1 MECSQCH
8 AGNPEEAKFCMS
20 CGSPLQLR
28 CPQCSQVLPS
38 GSAFCIQCGFRLAP
52 GAAEAASARPASR
65 PAEAANPSVG
75 AEGERRQ
82 ATLVFSDLSGYTA
95 MNERL
100 DPEEVESLMR
110 RLKAQANEIVTRHG
124 GIINQFVGDEVV
136 ALFGVA
142 SAHEDDPV
150 RAVHAAQEL
159 HSAVRATSPEV
170 EQRVGQP
177 LRMHTGINTGLVLAQ
192 ARDSR
197 DGTYGIT
204 GDTINTCA
212 RLAAIAGAD
221 VILVGPDTQRLIAPY
236 FETEPLEPVELKGKA
251 HRVTPYRIA
260 GASKAQSRF
269 EAAVLRGLTR
279 YVGRDQELHA
289 LAASFQ
295 RASLGQG
302 EVVCVVGEAG
312 LGKSRLIH
320 EFRQLL
326 AQERSN
332 LVIGRCTLD
341 GANWAYF
348 PFLDLLK
355 RWFGFAET
363 DSPAQMLAKAQDSV
377 LALDPALEPH
387 LPAILHLL
395 SIPGPL
401 ALPADIAPEAVQRKV
416 MDALKALLDAAGRE
430 RPVVMILEDLH
441 WIDPASE
448 AVLEQYV
455 QAAANR
461 KVLLLASFRPE
472 YRPKW
477 GHYGHVATVGLKPI
491 GVQATAEMLASRI
504 GVVQVPAELAA
515 LVHAKTEGNPFFT
528 EELALAMLEEGL
540 VRREAGRTVL
550 DRPAAELRLPDT
562 VQAVVRSRLDRLGE
576 SQREVLRVASVVGRE
591 FTETLLN
598 RLREGAAGLPEHLLD
613 LKRLELILEKSLHP
627 ELAFMFKHAITHEV
641 VYQSLLLRR
650 RKTLHKLVG
659 LGIEELYAARLPE
672 FYDMLAHHF
681 DQGEVWDKAVQY
693 LVSAGAKAR
702 RNQVVSVAMRHLGR
716 AQEILDSHAPE
727 VSWQVRFNLH
737 FERGQ
742 AFGDLG
748 QMVFAQKDLKRATDL
763 ARGQDDTAH
772 FTAGTQYVYAASLA
786 GAFDEAMAAA
796 DEMEAALKDKPEL
809 RVVLLANSVLISI
822 VRGRLDRTLRDEER
836 FKALQS
842 HLATSPIAHL
852 AGFPLGLLTRWRG
865 DFAQCEQVLRPLLG
879 QLKDTATADG
889 YLHTVFFYALAVGEQ
904 GRLQQAKR
912 VLEEGLQYCD
922 RIGER
927 YVKPKLKNCL
937 AWVYREL
944 GQPDAAIRY
953 NTQALHDVQQVI
965 GPGTTHLF
973 EVIGQSR
980 VDLAEG
986 HLQKDEPDAALEQ
999 LEIVYA
1005 KRNEPDYEFARN
1017 RWMARCIITLGEV
1030 WLQKGDCAQVRRY
1043 LAELG
1048 ENAWVERFPF
1058 KKYQVRSG
1066 RLLGNLL
1073 AAEGHMQEA
1082 ESALRQALDKAVAV
1096 GNPTQLWKTHEALA
1110 GLYARLKRPADARE
1124 QYRRAYDVV
1133 KRMADG
1139 LEDPAL
1145 KQTFLDFPPIRSL
1158 AGQAGVA

>member
-1 MECSQCH
+1 MECPKCH
-8 AGNPEEAKFCMS
+8 TESPDSAKFCMG

-28 CPQCSQVLPS
+28 CPQCAQALPP
-38 GSAFCIQCGFRLAP
+38 GAAFCTQCGFRLAP
-52 GAAEAASARPASR
+52 GGAEAAGTTSPARPT
-65 PAEAANPSVG
+65 EGDGPSVG

-82 ATLVFSDLSGYTA
+82 VTIVFSDLSGYTA

-110 RLKAQANEIVTRHG
+110 RLKAQANEIITRHG

-136 ALFGVA
+136 ALFGVT

-150 RAVHAAQEL
+150 RAVRAAQEL
-159 HSAVRATSPEV
+159 HSAVRATSPDV

-204 GDTINTCA
+204 GDTINTGA

-221 VILVGPDTQRLIAPY
+221 VILAGPDTQRLIAPY
-236 FETEPLEPVELKGKA
+236 FDMEVLEPVELKGKA
-251 HRVTPYRIA
+251 HRITPYRIA
-260 GASKAQSRF
+260 GTSKAKSRF
-269 EAAVLRGLTR
+269 EAALLRGLTR
-279 YVGRDQELHA
+279 YVGREEELHA
-289 LAASFQ
+289 LSESFE
-295 RASLGQG
+295 RAGRGQG

-326 AQERSN
+326 PQERSN
-332 LVIGRCTLD
+332 LVLGRCTLD

-363 DSPAQMLAKAQDSV
+363 DGPAQMLAKARGIV

-387 LPAILHLL
+387 LPAVLHLL
-395 SIPGPL
+395 SIPGAL
-401 ALPADIAPEAVQRKV
+401 ALPEGIAPEAVQRKV
-416 MDALKALLDAAGRE
+416 MDALKALLDAASRE

-477 GHYGHVATVGLKPI
+477 GHYGHVVTVGLKPV
-491 GVQATAEMLASRI
+491 GVQATADMLASRI
-504 GVVQVPAELAA
+504 GVVQVPEELAA

-528 EELALAMLEEGL
+528 EELALAMLEEGS

-550 DRPAAELRLPDT
+550 ARPAAELHLPDT
-562 VQAVVRSRLDRLGE
+562 VQAVVRSRLDRLEE
-576 SQREVLRVASVVGRE
+576 SQREVLRLASVVGRE
-591 FTETLLN
+591 FTETLLI
-598 RLREGAAGLPEHLLD
+598 RLQDGDSGLPEHLLD

-650 RKTLHKLVG
+650 RKTLHRLVG
-659 LGIEELYAARLPE
+659 LCIEELYAARLPE
-672 FYDMLAHHF
+672 FYEMLAHHF
-681 DQGEVWDKAVQY
+681 DQGEVWDKAVIY
-693 LVSAGAKAR
+693 LVHAGAKAR
-702 RNQVVSVAMRHLGR
+702 RNQVVTVAMRQLGR
-716 AQEILDSHAPE
+716 AQEILDAQAPE
-727 VSWQVRFNLH
+727 VSWQVRYNLH

-742 AFGDLG
+742 AYGDLA
-748 QMVFAQKDLKRATDL
+748 QLVFSKDELKRAAEL
-763 ARGQDDTAH
+763 ARGRDDTAH
-772 FTAGTQYVYAASLA
+772 FAAGANYIWMASMA
-786 GAFDEAMAAA
+786 GAFDEAMSAA
-796 DEMEAALKDKPEL
+796 DAMEADLKDKPEL
-809 RVVLLANSVLISI
+809 RVVLLANSVLISV
-822 VRGRLDRTLRDEER
+822 VRGRLDRVLRDEAR
-836 FKALQS
+836 FKTLQS
-842 HLATSPIAHL
+842 HLSSSPLAAL
-852 AGFPLGLLTRWRG
+852 AGFPLGLITRWRG
-865 DFAQCEQVLRPLLG
+865 DFAQCEQVLKPLLV
-879 QLKDTATADG
+879 QMKDTATADA
-889 YLHTVFFYALAVGEQ
+889 YLHIVFFYALSVGEQ
-904 GRLQQAKR
+904 GRLQEAKR
-912 VLEEGLQYCD
+912 LLEDGLEYCE
-922 RIGER
+922 RVGER
-927 YVKPKLKNCL
+927 YARPKLKNCL

-953 NTQALHDVQQVI
+953 NSQALHDVQQAI

-986 HLQKDEPDAALEQ
+986 HLQQDEPDAALEQ
-999 LEIVYA
+999 LDIVYG
-1005 KRNEPDYEFARN
+1005 KRDEPDYEFARN
-1017 RWMARCIITLGEV
+1017 RWMARCMLTLGEV
-1030 WLQKGDCAQVRRY
+1030 WLRKGDCAQARRY
-1043 LAELG
+1043 LGELG
-1048 ENAWVERFPF
+1048 ENAWVERYPF

-1066 RLLGNLL
+1066 RLLGRLL
-1073 AAEGHMQEA
+1073 AAEGKPAEA
-1082 ESALRQALDKAVAV
+1082 ESALRQALDKAVQV
-1096 GNPTQLWKTHEALA
+1096 GNPTQLWKTHQALGDLYQRMERSAEAQL
-1110 GLYARLKRPADARE
+1110 
-1124 QYRRAYDVV
+1124 QFRRAYEVV
-1133 KRMADG
+1133 RGIADG
-1139 LEDPAL
+1139 LDEPAL
-1145 KQTFLDFPPIRSL
+1145 KQGFLDSPTIRSL
-1158 AGQAGVA
+1158 AAQAGPA